1 MAELLSG
8 KIVREKI
15 TESLK
20 ERVAALGFV
29 PKLAIIQVGD
39 REDSSI
45 YIRNKIK
52 YGQEI
57 GVQVEHLKF
66 DASVSE
72 GEVLEKINEL
82 NLDESV
88 NGIIVQLPLPME
100 MDAVKLTQ
108 AVAKSKDVD
117 GLGFED
123 VHEMHL
129 MPATTRAIFELLDF
143 YQIGV
148 SGKSVAIIGR
158 SRLVGAPTAEMF
170 RRAGAEVSVCHR
182 GTQNMPDIC
191 KSADILISAAGQA
204 DLVTKDFVNALQTVI
219 DVGINEIIPLTPFT
233 LKGEIPKKRIVG
245 DVNFEEVE
253 PIVKNITPVP
263 GGVGPLTVACLFENL
278 LDLASR

>member
-8 KIVREKI
+8 KLVREKI

-20 ERVAALGFV
+20 ARVAGLGFV

-52 YGQEI
+52 FGQEI
-57 GVQVEHLKF
+57 GVEVEHLKF

-72 GEVLEKINEL
+72 REVLEKISGL
-82 NLDESV
+82 NLDEAV
-88 NGIIVQLPLPME
+88 NGIIVQLPLPAE
-100 MDAVKLTQ
+100 MDAAKLTQ

-123 VHEMHL
+123 VGEMHL

-143 YQIGV
+143 YQIDV
-148 SGKSVAIIGR
+148 KGKKVAIIGR

-170 RRAGAEVSVCHR
+170 RREGAEVSICHR

-204 DLVTKDFVNALQTVI
+204 NLVTKDFVNALQTVI
-219 DVGINEIIPLTPFT
+219 DVGINKLPLPDSE
-233 LKGEIPKKRIVG
+233 KSRIVG

-263 GGVGPLTVACLFENL
+263 GGVGPLTVSCLFENL

>member
-8 KIVREKI
+8 KLVREKI

-20 ERVAALGFV
+20 ERVASLGFV
-29 PKLAIIQVGD
+29 PKLAIIQIGD
-39 REDSSI
+39 REDSAI

-52 YGQEI
+52 FGQEI
-57 GVQVEHLKF
+57 GVQVEHIKF
-66 DASVSE
+66 DESASE
-72 GEVLEKINEL
+72 DEVLEKINEL
-82 NLDESV
+82 NLDEAV
-88 NGIIVQLPLPME
+88 NGIIVQLPLPPGI
-100 MDAVKLTQ
+100 DAVKLTQ
-108 AVAKSKDVD
+108 AVTKTKDVD

-123 VHEMHL
+123 IHEMHL

-148 SGKSVAIIGR
+148 RGKRVAIIGR

-204 DLVTKDFVNALQTVI
+204 NLVTKDFVHALQTVI
-219 DVGINEIIPLTPFT
+219 DVGINKLPLPDSE
-233 LKGEIPKKRIVG
+233 KSRIVG

>member
-8 KIVREKI
+8 KLVREKI

-20 ERVAALGFV
+20 ARVAGLGFV

-39 REDSSI
+39 REDSAI

-52 YGQEI
+52 FGQEI
-57 GVQVEHLKF
+57 GVEVEHLKF
-66 DASVSE
+66 DANVSE
-72 GEVLEKINEL
+72 REVLEKISGL
-82 NLDESV
+82 NLDEAV
-88 NGIIVQLPLPME
+88 NGIIVQLPLPTE
-100 MDAVKLTQ
+100 MDAAKLTQ

-123 VHEMHL
+123 VGEMRL

-143 YQIGV
+143 YQIDV
-148 SGKSVAIIGR
+148 KGKKVAIIGR

-170 RRAGAEVSVCHR
+170 RREGAEVSVCHR
-182 GTQNMPDIC
+182 GTQNMTDIC

-204 DLVTKDFVNALQTVI
+204 NLVTKDFVNALQTVI
-219 DVGINEIIPLTPFT
+219 DVGINKLPLPDSE
-233 LKGEIPKKRIVG
+233 KSRIVG

>member
-8 KIVREKI
+8 KLVREKI

-20 ERVAALGFV
+20 ARVAGLGFV

-39 REDSSI
+39 REDSAI

-52 YGQEI
+52 FGQEI
-57 GVQVEHLKF
+57 GVEVEHLKF

-72 GEVLEKINEL
+72 REVLEKISGL
-82 NLDESV
+82 NLDEAV
-88 NGIIVQLPLPME
+88 NGIIVQLPLPAE
-100 MDAVKLTQ
+100 MDAAKLTQ

-123 VHEMHL
+123 VGEMHL

-143 YQIGV
+143 YQIDV
-148 SGKSVAIIGR
+148 KGKKVAIIGR

-170 RRAGAEVSVCHR
+170 RREGAEVSICHR

-204 DLVTKDFVNALQTVI
+204 NLVTKDFVNALQTVI
-219 DVGINEIIPLTPFT
+219 DVGINKLPLPDSE
-233 LKGEIPKKRIVG
+233 KSRIVG

-263 GGVGPLTVACLFENL
+263 GGVGPLTVSCLFENL